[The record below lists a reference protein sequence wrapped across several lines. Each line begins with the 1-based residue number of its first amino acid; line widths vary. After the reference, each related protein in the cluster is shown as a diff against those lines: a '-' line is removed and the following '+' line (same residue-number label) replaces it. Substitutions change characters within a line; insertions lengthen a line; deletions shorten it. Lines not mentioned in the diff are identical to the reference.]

1 MAISDSAVA
10 HRAKAGWPFGELN
23 SRRFGAVP
31 LAYTTDAP
39 RGSAGSFTCAWH
51 DALAGLP
58 AYQKGAGSKTP
69 TVTGRKGNTDKAR
82 AG

>member
-10 HRAKAGWPFGELN
+10 QRAKAGWPFGELK

-39 RGSAGSFTCAWH
+39 RGSAGSFTYRKWWLSYLKRYERIMSRFKSGKTAKSV
-51 DALAGLP
+51 GLF
-58 AYQKGAGSKTP
+58 
-69 TVTGRKGNTDKAR
+69 R
-82 AG
+82 A